1 MARRAILI
9 LVVALLAAG
18 AIAAYVALRGSPFPA
33 YLGEPIGGGTGGTSD
48 AGDGAVPDAATD
60 AVVEFVHDGDTLF
73 LDDGRKVRLIGI
85 DTPEV
90 GDNAECFGDEATA
103 ALRAL
108 VPEGSSVRVLADQ
121 DPYDQY
127 GRSLLFVFT
136 ADGTNVNLELVR
148 EGAAEVVYFAPNDL
162 YQPELLAAE
171 TAARDAGLGLWGACA

>member
-9 LVVALLAAG
+9 LVLVLLVAG
-18 AIAAYVALRGSPFPA
+18 VIAAFTAFRGSPFPSFFS
-33 YLGEPIGGGTGGTSD
+33 EPFGGGTGDTAES
-48 AGDGAVPDAATD
+48 GAPVPDAATD
-60 AVVEFVHDGDTLF
+60 AVVDFVHDGDTLT

-90 GDNAECFGDEATA
+90 GDGAECWGGEATD

-108 VPEGSSVRVLADQ
+108 LPEGTAVRVLADQ
-121 DPYDQY
+121 DPFDRY

-136 ADGTNVNLELVR
+136 PDGTNVNLELVR

-162 YQPELLAAE
+162 YQPELRAAE
-171 TAARDAGLGLWGACA
+171 TQARDAGLGLWGACG